1 MWLQGRSR
9 RSCCM
14 EEELWDGLDIPG
26 SRIWPGHIFLT
37 EIKLQVIKL
46 YMCTSH
52 KFCLLTVLSPPKK
65 TKTKTTDAFWL
76 DDSLQFL
83 FWMGPKCSHF
93 SELPLPN
100 FSLDDSVWFQVGW
113 NAAFCIIILFN
124 EAWMSVGYLLQA
136 DFWKWFSFFPL
147 WFPLAKGGAVFVN
160 TATCI

>member
-1 MWLQGRSR
+1 MNVTSGQFQEKLLYGRGVVGWLKHPRKQDLTRTH
-9 RSCCM
+9 
-14 EEELWDGLDIPG
+14 L
-26 SRIWPGHIFLT
+26 LT
-37 EIKLQVIKL
+37 EINLQVIKL

-52 KFCLLTVLSPPKK
+52 KFCLLTVLSPQKK
-65 TKTKTTDAFWL
+65 TTEAFWL

-113 NAAFCIIILFN
+113 NAAFCITILFN

-147 WFPLAKGGAVFVN
+147 RFPLAKGGAVFVN